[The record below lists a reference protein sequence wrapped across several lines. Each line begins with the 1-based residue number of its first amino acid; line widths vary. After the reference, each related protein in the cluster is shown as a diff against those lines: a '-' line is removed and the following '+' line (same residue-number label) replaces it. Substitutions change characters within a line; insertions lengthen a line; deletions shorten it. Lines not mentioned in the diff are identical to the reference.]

1 MLDELTE
8 KKEILENQLIDLE
21 KMFNEKREQYL
32 RILGAIEALEALETQ
47 LVDLERIFNEK
58 REQYL
63 KILGAIEA
71 LENLDPSVPP
81 VITPHPKE

>member
-1 MLDELTE
+1 MMEPDKMLDELTE
-8 KKEILENQLIDLE
+8 KKET
-21 KMFNEKREQYL
+21 
-32 RILGAIEALEALETQ
+32 LETQ

-81 VITPHPKE
+81 TITPHPKE

>member
-1 MLDELTE
+1 MEPDRMLEELTE
-8 KKEILENQLIDLE
+8 KKEILETQLIDLE
-21 KMFNEKREQYL
+21 K
-32 RILGAIEALEALETQ
+32 T
-47 LVDLERIFNEK
+47 FNEK

-81 VITPHPKE
+81 TITPHPKE

>member
-1 MLDELTE
+1 MMEPDKMLDELTE
-8 KKEILENQLIDLE
+8 KREILESQLIDLE
-21 KMFNEKREQYL
+21 K
-32 RILGAIEALEALETQ
+32 T
-47 LVDLERIFNEK
+47 FNEK

-81 VITPHPKE
+81 TITPHPKE

>member
-1 MLDELTE
+1 MEPDKMLEELTD

-21 KMFNEKREQYL
+21 KM
-32 RILGAIEALEALETQ
+32 
-47 LVDLERIFNEK
+47 FNEK

-81 VITPHPKE
+81 TITPHPKE

>member
-1 MLDELTE
+1 MEPDKMLDELTE

-21 KMFNEKREQYL
+21 KM
-32 RILGAIEALEALETQ
+32 
-47 LVDLERIFNEK
+47 FNEK

>member
-1 MLDELTE
+1 MEPDKMLDELTE
-8 KKEILENQLIDLE
+8 KKET
-21 KMFNEKREQYL
+21 
-32 RILGAIEALEALETQ
+32 LETQ

-81 VITPHPKE
+81 TITPHPKEW

>member
-1 MLDELTE
+1 MEPDKMLEELTE
-8 KKEILENQLIDLE
+8 KKEILENELIDLE
-21 KMFNEKREQYL
+21 KM
-32 RILGAIEALEALETQ
+32 
-47 LVDLERIFNEK
+47 FNEK

-81 VITPHPKE
+81 TITPHPKE

>member
-1 MLDELTE
+1 MEPDKMLDELTE

-32 RILGAIEALEALETQ
+32 
-47 LVDLERIFNEK
+47 
-58 REQYL
+58 

-71 LENLDPSVPP
+71 LENLDPLVPP
-81 VITPHPKE
+81 TITPHPKE

>member
-1 MLDELTE
+1 MEPDKMLEELTE
-8 KKEILENQLIDLE
+8 KKEILETQLIDLE
-21 KMFNEKREQYL
+21 K
-32 RILGAIEALEALETQ
+32 T
-47 LVDLERIFNEK
+47 FNEK

>member
-1 MLDELTE
+1 MEPDKMLDELTE

-32 RILGAIEALEALETQ
+32 
-47 LVDLERIFNEK
+47 
-58 REQYL
+58 

-81 VITPHPKE
+81 TITPRPKE

>member
-8 KKEILENQLIDLE
+8 KKEILEN
-21 KMFNEKREQYL
+21 
-32 RILGAIEALEALETQ
+32 Q

-63 KILGAIEA
+63 KILGALEA
-71 LENLDPSVPP
+71 LEALDPSVPP
-81 VITPHPKE
+81 VITPRPKE

>member
-1 MLDELTE
+1 MEPDKMLEDLTE
-8 KKEILENQLIDLE
+8 KKETLENQLIDLE
-21 KMFNEKREQYL
+21 KM
-32 RILGAIEALEALETQ
+32 
-47 LVDLERIFNEK
+47 FNEK

-81 VITPHPKE
+81 TITPHPKE

>member
-1 MLDELTE
+1 MMEPDKMLDELTE
-8 KKEILENQLIDLE
+8 KKEILESQLIDLE
-21 KMFNEKREQYL
+21 K
-32 RILGAIEALEALETQ
+32 T
-47 LVDLERIFNEK
+47 FNEK

-81 VITPHPKE
+81 TITPHPKE

>member
-1 MLDELTE
+1 MMEPDKMLDELTE

-32 RILGAIEALEALETQ
+32 
-47 LVDLERIFNEK
+47 
-58 REQYL
+58 

-81 VITPHPKE
+81 TITPHPKD

>member
-1 MLDELTE
+1 MEPDKMLDELTE
-8 KKEILENQLIDLE
+8 KKET
-21 KMFNEKREQYL
+21 
-32 RILGAIEALEALETQ
+32 LETQ

>member
-1 MLDELTE
+1 MEPDKMLDELTE

-32 RILGAIEALEALETQ
+32 KILGAIEALEA
-47 LVDLERIFNEK
+47 
-58 REQYL
+58 
-63 KILGAIEA
+63 
-71 LENLDPSVPP
+71 LDPSVPP

>member
-1 MLDELTE
+1 MEPDKMLDELTE
-8 KKEILENQLIDLE
+8 KKEILENQLVDLE
-21 KMFNEKREQYL
+21 KM
-32 RILGAIEALEALETQ
+32 
-47 LVDLERIFNEK
+47 FNEK

-81 VITPHPKE
+81 TITPHPKEW

>member
-1 MLDELTE
+1 MEPDKMLEELTE
-8 KKEILENQLIDLE
+8 KKEILENQLVDLE
-21 KMFNEKREQYL
+21 KM
-32 RILGAIEALEALETQ
+32 
-47 LVDLERIFNEK
+47 FNEK

-81 VITPHPKE
+81 TITPHPKE